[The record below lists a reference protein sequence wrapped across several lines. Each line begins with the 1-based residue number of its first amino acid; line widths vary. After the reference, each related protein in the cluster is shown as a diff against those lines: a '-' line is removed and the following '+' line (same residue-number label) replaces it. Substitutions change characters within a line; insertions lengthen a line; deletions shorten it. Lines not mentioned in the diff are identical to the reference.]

1 MASRTRL
8 ADPLD
13 QAQLAGFAAR
23 KRERSRLEVED
34 LLEGIDWALRHPAV
48 DPEPYAATP
57 TARSVVDQGWLAGSS
72 ARSEVSEQAALEVFD
87 DPWTPAVDWSAFA
100 PMAAAM
106 GRSTAAAKALVND
119 GLVLACRMP
128 LLFEAV
134 TNGRVEVWR
143 ARRIAQAVRMR
154 PVDVAEYLDAAVT
167 PTADSIGTNRLEG
180 LIDEAMLK
188 LHAEQRELEI
198 EEARES
204 YGVELFD
211 SFHGFHGGDVAP
223 VAELRICG
231 EIKDLTAFEATA
243 SRIARVLA
251 EQQRSEGVFPE
262 PLEVRRARAV
272 GILADPH
279 LAAALLD
286 GQPLKDLRSVHGLQ
300 LVVHLTADQAHNT
313 VDGFEPVATI
323 DGPLRA
329 RLAEQVATWC
339 NRPETTFNVLPVI
352 DLNEHTE
359 SASDA
364 MTKKLAARAKL
375 RTPTC
380 VFPFCDR
387 PSRGCDVDHRVPTGA
402 GLGQRGSSCDCNL
415 VPLCRHHH
423 RLKTHAG
430 WAYTPIEPQVW
441 LWTDPHGRSYVRDH
455 HSTRDVT
462 IDETPP
468 LVASPDWAERR
479 DEVRRRRVPE
489 RVASRP
495 GCRRREPVTAL
506 ADDPPPF

>member
-1 MASRTRL
+1 MVSRTRPT
-8 ADPLD
+8 DPLD

-34 LLEGIDWALRHPAV
+34 LLEGIDWALRHAAV

-57 TARSVVDQGWLAGSS
+57 AARSVVNEGWLAAPA
-72 ARSEVSEQAALEVFD
+72 ARRETLEQAAFEVFD

-100 PMAAAM
+100 PVAAAM
-106 GRSTAAAKALVND
+106 GRSTAAGKAFVND
-119 GLVLACRMP
+119 GLVLACRLP
-128 LLFEAV
+128 HLFDAV
-134 TNGRVEVWR
+134 KGGRVEVWR

-154 PVDVAEYLDAAVT
+154 PVDVADYVDAEVT
-167 PTADSIGTNRLEG
+167 PVADSIGSTRLEA
-180 LIDEAMLK
+180 LIDEAMLT
-188 LHAEQRELEI
+188 LHAEERELEI

-211 SFHGFHGGDVAP
+211 SFHGFHGGSMAP

-231 EIKDLTAFEATA
+231 DIKDLTAFEAVVCKV
-243 SRIARVLA
+243 ARMLGD
-251 EQQRSEGVFPE
+251 EQRSGGALPE
-262 PLEVRRARAV
+262 PLEVRKARAI

-286 GQPLKDLRSVHGLQ
+286 GQPLEDLRSVHGLQ
-300 LVVHLTADQAHNT
+300 LVVHLTADRARRT

-339 NRPETTFNVLPVI
+339 NRPETSFNVLPVI

-359 SASDA
+359 STSDA
-364 MTKKLAARAKL
+364 VTERMGNRAKL

-387 PSRGCDVDHRVPTGA
+387 PSRGCDIDHRIPVGEA
-402 GLGQRGSSCDCNL
+402 LGQHGASCDCNL

-430 WAYTPIEPQVW
+430 WAYTQIEPEVW

-462 IDETPP
+462 IDQTPA
-468 LVASPDWAERR
+468 LLASPDWVERR
-479 DEVRRRRVPE
+479 DEVRRRRIPI
-489 RVASRP
+489 RA
-495 GCRRREPVTAL
+495 GCRQPEPAATL
-506 ADDPPPF
+506 AEDPPPF